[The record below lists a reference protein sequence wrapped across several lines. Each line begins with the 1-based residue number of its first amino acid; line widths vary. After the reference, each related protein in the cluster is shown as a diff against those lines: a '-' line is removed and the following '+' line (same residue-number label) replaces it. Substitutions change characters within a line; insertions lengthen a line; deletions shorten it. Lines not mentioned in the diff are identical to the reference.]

1 MLVRRVRCHV
11 CGGPKVTPS
20 RTAHDHCSW
29 CGAFTDWNHGVA
41 YATRG
46 SMKPGP
52 RYDALSVY
60 LQPEIEQA
68 RRAGHFPNLV
78 AAFKQLYE
86 AHVTDCPAAYSP
98 RISDARYRSAVVEYH
113 AMRDAARRVDA
124 VATSLEARMDQ
135 VSRTMFYVQRPEG
148 RFVRPDRFF
157 AVLNEFLPLQ
167 ARLDDLLRASGA
179 ITVHPD
185 APPPVLLHKIGQS
198 AFVQAWMPMLD
209 HDTGLKAL
217 EATGLADQYEELAE
231 VAIRGR
237 PCPKCGDDVPVVDGA
252 HAVLCEAC
260 GTLVGGG
267 EHAVRCGG
275 CGGGFTPDPA
285 QRELACPWC
294 RRVVDVTDR

>member
-1 MLVRRVRCHV
+1 
-11 CGGPKVTPS
+11 
-20 RTAHDHCSW
+20 
-29 CGAFTDWNHGVA
+29 
-41 YATRG
+41 
-46 SMKPGP
+46 MKPGP
-52 RYDALSVY
+52 RYDALAVY

-86 AHVTDCPAAYSP
+86 AHVADCPAAYSP
-98 RISDARYRSAVVEYH
+98 RISDVKYRQAVVEYH
-113 AMRDAARRVDA
+113 AMRDAARRVDSI
-124 VATSLEARMDQ
+124 ATSLEAKMDQ
-135 VSRTMFYVQRPEG
+135 VARTMFYVQRPEG

-198 AFVQAWMPMLD
+198 AFVQSWMPMLD

-231 VAIRGR
+231 VPIHGR
-237 PCPKCGDDVPVVDGA
+237 PCPKCGVDVPVVEGA

-260 GTLVGGG
+260 GTLVGG
-267 EHAVRCGG
+267 EAHAVRCGG
-275 CGGGFTPDPA
+275 CGGGFTPDPS

-294 RRVVDVTDR
+294 RRVVDVTNR